1 MKKTFTITAPD
12 GIHARP
18 AALLVNAAANF
29 TSDIII
35 SYEGQEANLKS
46 ILSVM
51 ALSIPSQAA
60 IELSGSGDDAEAAL
74 DYLEQFIIDQD
85 LGEIC
90 EK

>member
-1 MKKTFTITAPD
+1 MKKTFIITAPD

-18 AALLVNAAANF
+18 AALLVNAAVSFN
-29 TSDIII
+29 SEIYI
-35 SYEGQEANLKS
+35 SYDDQEANLKS

-51 ALSIPSQAA
+51 ALSIPSKAS
-60 IELSGSGDDAEAAL
+60 IELCASGDDAETAL
-74 DYLEQFIIDQD
+74 KYLEQFLIDQD